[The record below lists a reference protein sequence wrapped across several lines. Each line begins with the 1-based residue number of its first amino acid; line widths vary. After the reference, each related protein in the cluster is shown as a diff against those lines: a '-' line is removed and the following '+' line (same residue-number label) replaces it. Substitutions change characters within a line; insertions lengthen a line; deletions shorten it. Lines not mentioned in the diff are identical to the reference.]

1 LSGSVDP
8 NAISFSEAHADLPLT
23 KGRGRPSKRQLKR
36 EALLDGATALF
47 NNQGIAGTS
56 LADIAERLGLARAS
70 IYYYVND
77 RSELV
82 FQCYQRSCER
92 TADDL
97 ALASQE
103 PNGWQKIKTFMSMS
117 LAPDRPPLAVLN
129 DLGVLDASQAEIIG
143 RAIDR
148 NTNGLIAF
156 LKEGMADGSVRPCDG
171 EVAAQCLFGITAWA
185 QMTPQWVSGDSS
197 QKYRK
202 RLLSAVLSM
211 IDHGIAIQRAPIICT
226 VDADSFLPG
235 PINAFDRRE
244 AAEMKVEQLLR
255 TASDLFN
262 RYGIEATSLDQ
273 IVSAVGASK
282 AVIYHYLKDKSD
294 LVTRCYERG
303 FDLFEKIAEAARTG
317 GKSGLHRA
325 LIISHLNSQGQV
337 GLLTPL
343 MPQPGLEALADD
355 HRGTLT
361 RRARA
366 LNRQAG
372 QFIDEGIADG
382 SCRPC
387 DSLMVA
393 QISAGAFSRLR
404 KWVPDNDPRTPRQLA
419 DEVTTFLGLGLAAD
433 FPG

>member
-1 LSGSVDP
+1 MRFD
-8 NAISFSEAHADLPLT
+8 APLA
-23 KGRGRPSKRQLKR
+23 KVRGRPSKRQLKR

-56 LADIAERLGLARAS
+56 LADVAERLGLARAS

-82 FQCYQRSCER
+82 FQCYQRACER

-103 PNGWQKIKTFMSMS
+103 PNGWQKIKTFMSLA

-129 DLGVLDASQAEIIG
+129 DLGVLEASQAEIIG

-148 NTNGLIAF
+148 NTSGLIAF
-156 LKEGMADGSVRPCDG
+156 LKEGMADGSVRPCDSD
-171 EVAAQCLFGITAWA
+171 VAAQCLFGITAWA

-197 QKYRK
+197 HKYRK
-202 RLLSAVLSM
+202 RMLSAVLSM
-211 IDHGIAIQRAPIICT
+211 IDHGIATERAPIICT
-226 VDADSFLPG
+226 LDADSFLPA

-244 AAEMKVEQLLR
+244 AAELKVEQLLR
-255 TASDLFN
+255 TASNLFN
-262 RYGIEATSLDQ
+262 RNGIEATSLDQ
-273 IVSAVGASK
+273 IVSALGASK

-303 FDLFEKIAEAARTG
+303 FDLFEKIAEASRTG
-317 GKSGLHRA
+317 GRSGLHRA
-325 LIISHLNSQGQV
+325 LLISHLNSQGQV
-337 GLLTPL
+337 GMLTPL

-361 RRARA
+361 RRAWA
-366 LNRQAG
+366 LSRQAA
-372 QFIDEGIADG
+372 QYIEEGIADG

-404 KWVPDNDPRTPRQLA
+404 KWVPDNDPRSPRQLA
-419 DEVTTFLGLGLAAD
+419 DEITTFLGLGLAAD
-433 FPG
+433 FPA